1 MVVSDPLSIRGVY
14 VLAFGLAAV
23 ICLAGTV
30 GVRSLSHP
38 DIRRGLGGLLGLS
51 GLWSLFTAAQL
62 ATPSPLAQRI
72 FHLGGLIAG
81 LSTIV
86 AWVVFAAAYT
96 GRSYHRQRSFQIGSA
111 LLLAIVIGIK
121 LTNPIHGLYYTTT
134 AATTPFSYLQF
145 NYGAIHWFVTGIVYT
160 IAFVGFGWL
169 FESFERSDSRPTVL
183 YILVAVTGVPLIPYL
198 VSPSV
203 DPLLGINYEPLGVAV
218 FAVGI
223 LQYARTEFANH
234 SSPGLSTLADSVAVG
249 GLVLDSSATVIAY
262 NDEATTILDRETIPR
277 RPLAAIDDG
286 LASIPSGETGHRTY
300 TVAGRER
307 TYEVTRSPIDDEA
320 IAEEILTLK
329 DVTRV
334 TRIERLV
341 RLNRD
346 LTDALLESPAPWE
359 LIQRVPERMAE
370 VGAYDLVWLV
380 PVAAA
385 DSTAADSSLS
395 ADGGPADHPGG
406 RQFRTDADP
415 VAGVVAGDA
424 TDYAEWVADDIPE
437 AEPVI
442 DAATTAA
449 ASHVAVDEADAA
461 WSGRAADHDITD
473 SLAVPVVFDNQQAFV
488 LGVYTTAPTGFDAVE
503 REVIEEIGESI
514 PQVVSTIET
523 HEEALQY
530 EEAMKHAG
538 VAISIT
544 DSDGVIQYVNPAFE
558 ELTGY
563 SAAEAVGST
572 HSILK
577 SGEMSETHYE
587 QLWDTITGGD
597 IFEKQVINRTKDGD
611 RYILQETVSPVTN
624 DDGEPEAYVAVQ
636 FDITDKLLREQRLEV
651 LNRVLRHNLRASVNV
666 ITGQTGL
673 LEDRIQEAIGEDALP
688 AAIEDSLQTIR
699 DRVEHVH
706 SQAETAREIEAV
718 LGDNPAEQ
726 TWESVETLCETAT
739 ETAAA
744 FGASCVCDV
753 DGDIDDRRVD
763 GEVTRIIEEL
773 VENAILHHDDQPS
786 AVEVRVTLSVA
797 GDDLL
802 LTVADDGPGLSEQE
816 LVVVEEGAED
826 PLRHGSGLGLWMVNW
841 LAIACGGSISATTGD
856 SGTTISVRVPLRD
869 TEGASTATDP
879 GVDAGWA
886 AETGASDTERMPAD
900 GTDPDD
906 HPTESS

>member
-14 VLAFGLAAV
+14 VLVFGLAAV
-23 ICLAGTV
+23 VCLVGTV

-51 GLWSLFTAAQL
+51 GLWSVSTAAQL
-62 ATPSPLAQRI
+62 ATASPLAQRL
-72 FHLGGLIAG
+72 FHLAGLIAG

-86 AWVVFAAAYT
+86 AWVVFAAAYS
-96 GRSYHRQRSFQIGSA
+96 GRSYHRQRAFQIGSVA
-111 LLLAIVIGIK
+111 LLAVIIGIK
-121 LTNPIHGLYYTTT
+121 LTNPLHGLYYTTA
-134 AATTPFSYLQF
+134 AATTPFPHLQF
-145 NYGAIHWFVTGIVYT
+145 RYGAIHWFITGIIYT
-160 IAFVGFGWL
+160 VAVVGFLWL
-169 FESFERSDSRPTVL
+169 FESFERSDSRPTAL
-183 YILVAVTGVPLIPYL
+183 YVLVAVTGLPLVPYL
-198 VSPSV
+198 ISPSFDV
-203 DPLLGINYEPLGVAV
+203 LLGINYEPLGVAV
-218 FAVGI
+218 FAIGV
-223 LQYARTEFANH
+223 LWYARAEFANH
-234 SSPGLSTLADSVAVG
+234 TAPELSTLADSVAVG
-249 GLVLDSSATVIAY
+249 GLVLDRSETVIAY
-262 NDEATTILDRETIPR
+262 NDEAATILGEETVPR
-277 RPLAAIDDG
+277 RPLSAVDAG
-286 LASIPSGETGHRTY
+286 LASLSPGETGHRTY
-300 TVAGRER
+300 TIDGRER
-307 TYEVTRSPIDDEA
+307 TYEVTRSSIDNEA
-320 IAEEILTLK
+320 LADEILTLK

-346 LTDALLESPAPWE
+346 LTDALLESPEPWE
-359 LIQRVPERMAE
+359 LIQRVPERMAAI
-370 VGAYDLVWLV
+370 GAYDLVWLV
-380 PVAAA
+380 PVDAA
-385 DSTAADSSLS
+385 DPSAADRSLS
-395 ADGGPADHPGG
+395 ADGGPADDTGG
-406 RQFRTDADP
+406 RQFHTDTEP

-424 TDYAEWVADDIPE
+424 TDYAEWLADDTPE

-442 DAATTAA
+442 DAATTAS
-449 ASHVAVDEADAA
+449 ASHVAVDDTAAA
-461 WSGRAADHDITD
+461 WSHRAADHDLTEC
-473 SLAVPVVFDNQQAFV
+473 LAVPVTFDAQQAFV

-572 HSILK
+572 HRILK
-577 SGEMSETHYE
+577 SGEMGNQHYE
-587 QLWDTITGGD
+587 QLWETITGGD

-611 RYILQETVSPVTN
+611 RYILQETISPVTN

-636 FDITDKLLREQRLEV
+636 FDITDKLLREQRLAV

-673 LEDRIQEAIGEDALP
+673 LEDQIREAIGEDALP

-718 LGDNPAEQ
+718 LGDDPAEQ
-726 TWESVETLCETAT
+726 TWESVDTLCETAT

-744 FGASCVCDV
+744 LGASCICNL
-753 DGDIDDRRVD
+753 DGEIADRQVD

-773 VENAILHHDDQPS
+773 VENAIRHHDDQPS

-869 TEGASTATDP
+869 VDTASTPSGSSPPTDRP
-879 GVDAGWA
+879 AG
-886 AETGASDTERMPAD
+886 DRAD
-900 GTDPDD
+900 DSALNDDLDDDSGTTQDG
-906 HPTESS
+906 

>member
-1 MVVSDPLSIRGVY
+1 MVVSDPLLIRGIY

-23 ICLAGTV
+23 ICFAGTV
-30 GVRSLSHP
+30 GVRGLSHP

-51 GLWSLFTAAQL
+51 GLWSLSTAAQL
-62 ATPSPLAQRI
+62 ATSSPLAQRV

-96 GRSYHRQRSFQIGSA
+96 GRSYHRQRAFQIGSVA
-111 LLLAIVIGIK
+111 LLAVIIGVK
-121 LTNPIHGLYYTTT
+121 LTNPLHGLYYTTA
-134 AATTPFSYLQF
+134 AATTPFSHLQF
-145 NYGAIHWFVTGIVYT
+145 RYGAIHWFVTGIVYT
-160 IAFVGFGWL
+160 VAFVGFGWL
-169 FESFERSDSRPTVL
+169 FQSFERGDSRPTVL
-183 YILVAVTGVPLIPYL
+183 YALVGVTALPLVPYIL
-198 VSPSV
+198 SPSV
-203 DPLLGINYEPLGVAV
+203 EPLLQINYEPLGVAV

-223 LQYARTEFANH
+223 LRYARTEFANH

-286 LASIPSGETGHRTY
+286 LASIPPGETGHRTY
-300 TVAGRER
+300 TIGGRER

-334 TRIERLV
+334 SRTERLV

-346 LTDALLESPAPWE
+346 LTDELLDTPEPWAV
-359 LIQRVPERMAE
+359 IRGVPERMAAID
-370 VGAYDLVWLV
+370 AYDLVWLV
-380 PVAAA
+380 PVAAV
-385 DSTAADSSLS
+385 DPTATDRSLS
-395 ADGGPADHPGG
+395 ADGGPADHNGG
-406 RQFRTDADP
+406 RQFRTGTDP
-415 VAGVVAGDA
+415 VAGVVAGEA
-424 TDYAEWVADDIPE
+424 TGYAEWVADDAPA
-437 AEPVI
+437 AEPVVE
-442 DAATTAA
+442 AATTGT
-449 ASHVAVDEADAA
+449 ASHVAVGETDAA
-461 WSGRAADHDITD
+461 WSERAADHDITD
-473 SLAVPVVFDNQQAFV
+473 SLAVPVGFDNQQAFV

-503 REVIEEIGESI
+503 REVIEEIGDSV

-523 HEEALQY
+523 HEEALKY

-572 HSILK
+572 HRILN
-577 SGEMSETHYE
+577 SGEMSDQHYE
-587 QLWDTITGGD
+587 QLWETITDGN

-611 RYILQETVSPVTN
+611 RYILQETISPVTN

-636 FDITDKLLREQRLEV
+636 FDITDKLLREQRLAV

-673 LEDRIQEAIGEDALP
+673 LEDRVREAIGADALP
-688 AAIEDSLQTIR
+688 AAIEDSLQTVR
-699 DRVEHVH
+699 ERVEHLH
-706 SQAETAREIEAV
+706 SQAETAREIETV
-718 LGDNPAEQ
+718 LADDPGEH

-744 FGASCVCDV
+744 FEASCVCDV
-753 DGDIDDRRVD
+753 DGEIDDRRVD
-763 GEVTRIIEEL
+763 SEVTRIVEEL
-773 VENAILHHDDQPS
+773 VENAIVHHDRQPS
-786 AVEVRVTLSVA
+786 AVEVRVMLSVA

-816 LVVVEEGAED
+816 LVVIEDGAEE

-856 SGTTISVRVPLRD
+856 SGTTINVRVPLR
-869 TEGASTATDP
+869 G
-879 GVDAGWA
+879 A
-886 AETGASDTERMPAD
+886 AESTPSDPPVDPDWMAD
-900 GTDPDD
+900 G
-906 HPTESS
+906 S

>member
-14 VLAFGLAAV
+14 VLVFGLAAV
-23 ICLAGTV
+23 VCLAGTV

-51 GLWSLFTAAQL
+51 GLWSVFTAAQL
-62 ATPSPLAQRI
+62 ATPSVLPQRL

-81 LSTIV
+81 ISTIV

-96 GRSYHRQRSFQIGSA
+96 GRSYHRQRAFQIGSVA
-111 LLLAIVIGIK
+111 LLAVIIGVK
-121 LTNPIHGLYYTTT
+121 LTNPLHGLYYTTA
-134 AATTPFSYLQF
+134 AATTPFSHLQF
-145 NYGAIHWFVTGIVYT
+145 RYGAIHWFITGIVYT
-160 IAFVGFGWL
+160 VAFVGFLWL
-169 FESFERSDSRPTVL
+169 FESFERSNSRPTAL
-183 YILVAVTGVPLIPYL
+183 YVLVAVTGLPLVPYFLA
-198 VSPSV
+198 PSF
-203 DPLLGINYEPLGVAV
+203 DALLGINYEPLGVAV
-218 FAVGI
+218 FAIGV
-223 LQYARTEFANH
+223 LWYARTEFANH
-234 SSPGLSTLADSVAVG
+234 SAPELSTLADSVAVG
-249 GLVLDSSATVIAY
+249 GLVLDRSGTVIAY
-262 NDEATTILDRETIPR
+262 NNEAATILGDKTVPR
-277 RPLAAIDDG
+277 RPLSAIDAG
-286 LASIPSGETGHRTY
+286 LASLSPGETGHRTY
-300 TVAGRER
+300 TVDGRER
-307 TYEVTRSPIDDEA
+307 TYEVTRSSIDDVA
-320 IAEEILTLK
+320 LAEEILTLK

-346 LTDALLESPAPWE
+346 LTDALLETPAPWTVIQE
-359 LIQRVPERMAE
+359 LPEQMAE
-370 VGAYDLVWLV
+370 IDAYELVWLL
-380 PVAAA
+380 PAAA
-385 DSTAADSSLS
+385 VDPAADDPAPNGPAANEPSTAADG
-395 ADGGPADHPGG
+395 AGVDGGG
-406 RQFRTDADP
+406 RRFQPDSEG
-415 VAGVVAGDA
+415 VAGVVAGEA
-424 TDYAEWVADDIPE
+424 TDYAAWVADDP
-437 AEPVI
+437 AEGEPLRS
-442 DAATTAA
+442 AATTAT
-449 ASHVAVDEADAA
+449 ASHVAVDETTAA
-461 WSGRAADHDITD
+461 WSRRAADHDITEC
-473 SLAVPVVFDNQQAFV
+473 LAVPVTFDTQQAFV
-488 LGVYTTAPTGFDAVE
+488 LGVYTTAPTGFDPVE
-503 REVIEEIGESI
+503 REVIEEVGESV

-577 SGEMSETHYE
+577 SGEMSDQHYE
-587 QLWDTITGGD
+587 QLWDTITAGD
-597 IFEKQVINRTKDGD
+597 IFEKQVINRMKDGD
-611 RYILQETVSPVTN
+611 RYILQETISPVTN

-636 FDITDKLLREQRLEV
+636 FDITDKLLREQRLAV

-673 LEDRIQEAIGEDALP
+673 LEDRIREEIDGDALP
-688 AAIEDSLQTIR
+688 EAIADSLTTIR

-718 LGDNPAEQ
+718 LADDPAEQ

-739 ETAAA
+739 ETAAKHE
-744 FGASCVCDV
+744 ASCVCNI
-753 DGDIDDRRVD
+753 DGEIENRQID

-773 VENAILHHDDQPS
+773 VDNAIRHHDRQPTD
-786 AVEVRVTLSVA
+786 VEVRVTLSVA

-802 LTVADDGPGLSEQE
+802 CTIADDGPGLSEQE
-816 LVVVEEGAED
+816 LVVVEEGAEE

-869 TEGASTATDP
+869 IDTASTP
-879 GVDAGWA
+879 
-886 AETGASDTERMPAD
+886 S
-900 GTDPDD
+900 
-906 HPTESS
+906 

>member
-14 VLAFGLAAV
+14 VLVFGLAAV
-23 ICLAGTV
+23 ICFAGTV
-30 GVRSLSHP
+30 GVRGLSHP
-38 DIRRGLGGLLGLS
+38 DIRRGLGGLLALS
-51 GLWSLFTAAQL
+51 GLWSLFTAAQV
-62 ATPSPLAQRI
+62 ATPAPLAQRI
-72 FHLGGLIAG
+72 FHLGGLIVG

-86 AWVVFAAAYT
+86 TWVVFAAAYT
-96 GRSYHRQRSFQIGSA
+96 GRSYHRQRAFQIGSVA
-111 LLLAIVIGIK
+111 LLAVIIGVK
-121 LTNPIHGLYYTTT
+121 LTNPLHGLYYTTA
-134 AATTPFSYLQF
+134 AATTPFSHLQF
-145 NYGAIHWFVTGIVYT
+145 RYGAIHWFTTGIIYT
-160 IAFVGFGWL
+160 VAFVGFLWL

-183 YILVAVTGVPLIPYL
+183 YVLVAVTGLPLVPYSI
-198 VSPSV
+198 SPSFDAV
-203 DPLLGINYEPLGVAV
+203 LRINYEPLGVAV
-218 FAVGI
+218 FAIGV
-223 LQYARTEFANH
+223 LWYARAEFANH
-234 SSPGLSTLADSVAVG
+234 SAPELSTLADSVAVG
-249 GLVLDSSATVIAY
+249 GLVLDRSGTVIAY
-262 NDEATTILDRETIPR
+262 NDEAATILGEATVPR
-277 RPLAAIDDG
+277 RPLSAIDAG
-286 LASIPSGETGHRTY
+286 LASLSPGETGHRTY
-300 TVAGRER
+300 AIDGRER
-307 TYEVTRSPIDDEA
+307 TYEVTRSSIDDVA
-320 IAEEILTLK
+320 LAEEILTLK

-346 LTDALLESPAPWE
+346 LTDTLLDTPTPWTVIQE
-359 LIQRVPERMAE
+359 LPERMAE
-370 VGAYDLVWLV
+370 SDAYELVWLL
-380 PVAAA
+380 PAAA
-385 DSTAADSSLS
+385 VDPAADWSATAAED
-395 ADGGPADHPGG
+395 AGEGGS
-406 RQFRTDADP
+406 RQFQPDADP
-415 VAGVVAGDA
+415 VAGIVAGEA
-424 TDYAEWVADDIPE
+424 TDYAAWVAADSTE
-437 AEPVI
+437 GEPMRS
-442 DAATTAA
+442 AATAA
-449 ASHVAVDEADAA
+449 TASHVAADETTAA
-461 WSGRAADHDITD
+461 WGRRAADHGITEC
-473 SLAVPVVFDNQQAFV
+473 LAVPVTFDSQQAFV

-503 REVIEEIGESI
+503 REVIEEIGESV
-514 PQVVSTIET
+514 PQVISTIET

-572 HSILK
+572 HRILN
-577 SGEMSETHYE
+577 SGEMSDQHYE

-611 RYILQETVSPVTN
+611 RYILQETISPVTN
-624 DDGEPEAYVAVQ
+624 DAGEPEAYVAVQ
-636 FDITDKLLREQRLEV
+636 FDITDKLLREQRLAV

-673 LEDRIQEAIGEDALP
+673 LEDQIREAIDEDALP
-688 AAIEDSLQTIR
+688 AAIEDSLQAIR

-718 LGDNPAEQ
+718 LGDDPAEQ
-726 TWESVETLCETAT
+726 PWESVDTLCETAT

-744 FGASCVCDV
+744 LGASCVCDI
-753 DGDIDDRRVD
+753 DGEIDDRRID

-773 VENAILHHDDQPS
+773 VDNAIRHHDDQPS

-869 TEGASTATDP
+869 GDTDSTGLESPTDQP
-879 GVDAGWA
+879 SADIDDDLDD
-886 AETGASDTERMPAD
+886 DTPQQDE
-900 GTDPDD
+900 
-906 HPTESS
+906 

>member
-1 MVVSDPLSIRGVY
+1 MVVSDPLSVRGVY

-23 ICLAGTV
+23 ICFAGTV
-30 GVRSLSHP
+30 GVRRLSHP
-38 DIRRGLGGLLGLS
+38 DIRRGLGGLLALS
-51 GLWSLFTAAQL
+51 GLWSLCTAAQL
-62 ATPSPLAQRI
+62 ATPSPVAQRI
-72 FHLGGLIAG
+72 FHVGGLIAG

-86 AWVVFAAAYT
+86 AWVAFASAYT
-96 GRSYHRQRSFQIGSA
+96 GRSYHRQRTFQIGSV
-111 LLLAIVIGIK
+111 LLLAVVIGIK
-121 LTNPIHGLYYTTT
+121 ITNPIHGLYYTTT

-145 NYGAIHWFVTGIVYT
+145 SYGAIHWFVTGIVYAV
-160 IAFVGFGWL
+160 AFLGFGWL
-169 FESFERSDSRPTVL
+169 FESFERSDSRPGVL
-183 YILVAVTGVPLIPYL
+183 YALVGVTALSLVPYAVSSAVE
-198 VSPSV
+198 
-203 DPLLGINYEPLGVAV
+203 PLLRINYEPLGVAV

-223 LQYARTEFANH
+223 LRYARSEFANH

-286 LASIPSGETGHRTY
+286 LASLPPGETGHRTY
-300 TVAGRER
+300 TAGGRQR
-307 TYEVTRSPIDDEA
+307 TYEVTRSSIDDA
-320 IAEEILTLK
+320 ALAEEIITLK

-359 LIQRVPERMAE
+359 LIQRVPERMAA

-385 DSTAADSSLS
+385 DPSAADRSLS
-395 ADGGPADHPGG
+395 GDGGPADDTGG
-406 RQFRTDADP
+406 RQFHTDTEP

-424 TDYAEWVADDIPE
+424 TDYAEWLADDTPA

-442 DAATTAA
+442 DAATTDS
-449 ASHVAVDEADAA
+449 ASYGAVDDTAA
-461 WSGRAADHDITD
+461 EWSQRAADHDLTEC
-473 SLAVPVVFDNQQAFV
+473 LAVPVRFDAQQAFV

-503 REVIEEIGESI
+503 REVIGEIGESI

-577 SGEMSETHYE
+577 SGEMSDQHYE
-587 QLWDTITGGD
+587 QLWDTITAGD

-611 RYILQETVSPVTN
+611 RYILQETISPVTN

-636 FDITDKLLREQRLEV
+636 FDITDKLLREQRLAV

-673 LEDRIQEAIGEDALP
+673 LEDRVREAIGDDALP

-718 LGDNPAEQ
+718 LGDDPAEQ
-726 TWESVETLCETAT
+726 PWESVDTLCETAT
-739 ETAAA
+739 ETAAEH
-744 FGASCVCDV
+744 GASCVCDI
-753 DGDIDDRRVD
+753 DGEIADRRVD

-773 VENAILHHDDQPS
+773 VDNAIRHHDDQPS

-856 SGTTISVRVPLRD
+856 SGTTISVRVPLRTGD
-869 TEGASTATDP
+869 TDSRAMESPTDQP
-879 GVDAGWA
+879 SVDIDDDLDD
-886 AETGASDTERMPAD
+886 DTPQ
-900 GTDPDD
+900 PD
-906 HPTESS
+906 

>member
-14 VLAFGLAAV
+14 VLVFGLAAV
-23 ICLAGTV
+23 VCLVGTV

-51 GLWSLFTAAQL
+51 GLWSVSTAAQL
-62 ATPSPLAQRI
+62 ATASPLAQRL
-72 FHLGGLIAG
+72 FHLVGLIAG

-86 AWVVFAAAYT
+86 AWVIFAAAYT
-96 GRSYHRQRSFQIGSA
+96 GRSYHRQRAFQIGSVA
-111 LLLAIVIGIK
+111 LLAAIIGVK
-121 LTNPIHGLYYTTT
+121 LTNPLHGLYYTTA
-134 AATTPFSYLQF
+134 AATTPFPHLQF
-145 NYGAIHWFVTGIVYT
+145 RYGAIHWFITGIIYT
-160 IAFVGFGWL
+160 VAFVGFLWL
-169 FESFERSDSRPTVL
+169 FESFERSDSRPTAL
-183 YILVAVTGVPLIPYL
+183 YVLVAVTGLPLIPYL
-198 VSPSV
+198 ISPSF
-203 DPLLGINYEPLGVAV
+203 DALLGINYEPLGVAV
-218 FAVGI
+218 FAIGV
-223 LQYARTEFANH
+223 LWYARTEFANH
-234 SSPGLSTLADSVAVG
+234 SAPGLSTLADSVAVG
-249 GLVLDSSATVIAY
+249 GLVLDRSGTVIAY
-262 NDEATTILDRETIPR
+262 NDEAATILGEETVPR
-277 RPLAAIDDG
+277 RSLSAVDAG
-286 LASIPSGETGHRTY
+286 LASLSPGETGHRTY
-300 TVAGRER
+300 TIDGRER
-307 TYEVTRSPIDDEA
+307 TYEVTRSSIDDVA
-320 IAEEILTLK
+320 LAEEILTLK

-346 LTDALLESPAPWE
+346 LTDALLESPEPWE

-380 PVAAA
+380 PVDAA
-385 DSTAADSSLS
+385 DPSAADRSLS
-395 ADGGPADHPGG
+395 ADGGPADDTGG
-406 RQFRTDADP
+406 RQFHTDTEP

-424 TDYAEWVADDIPE
+424 TDYAEWLADDTPE

-442 DAATTAA
+442 DAATTAS
-449 ASHVAVDEADAA
+449 ASHVAVDDTAAA
-461 WSGRAADHDITD
+461 WSNRAADHDLTEC
-473 SLAVPVVFDNQQAFV
+473 LAVPVTFDSQQAFV

-503 REVIEEIGESI
+503 REVIEEIGESV
-514 PQVVSTIET
+514 PQVISTIET

-572 HSILK
+572 HRILK
-577 SGEMSETHYE
+577 SGEMGDHHYE

-597 IFEKQVINRTKDGD
+597 IFEKQVINRRKDGD
-611 RYILQETVSPVTN
+611 RYILQETISPVTN

-636 FDITDKLLREQRLEV
+636 FDITDKLLREQRLAV

-673 LEDRIQEAIGEDALP
+673 LEDQIREVIDEDALP

-718 LGDNPAEQ
+718 LGDDPAEQ

-739 ETAAA
+739 ETAAEH
-744 FGASCVCDV
+744 GASCVCNL
-753 DGDIDDRRVD
+753 DGEIADRQVD

-773 VENAILHHDDQPS
+773 VDNAIRHHDDQPS

-841 LAIACGGSISATTGD
+841 LAIACGGSISATTGN

-869 TEGASTATDP
+869 VDTASTPSGSPTPTDRP
-879 GVDAGWA
+879 AGDSA
-886 AETGASDTERMPAD
+886 DDSALDDDLDDDSDTQQ
-900 GTDPDD
+900 PD
-906 HPTESS
+906 E

>member
-1 MVVSDPLSIRGVY
+1 MVVSDPFSLRGIY
-14 VLAFGLAAV
+14 VLVFGLAAV

-30 GVRSLSHP
+30 GARTLSYP
-38 DIRRGLGGLLGLS
+38 DIRRGLGALLGLN

-62 ATPSPLAQRI
+62 ATASTLAQRI

-81 LSTIV
+81 ISTIV
-86 AWVVFAAAYT
+86 AWIVFAAAYT
-96 GRSYHRQRSFQIGSA
+96 GRSYHRRRSFQLGST
-111 LLLAIVIGIK
+111 LLLAATIGIK
-121 LTNPIHGLYYTTT
+121 LTNPIHGLYYTAVAT
-134 AATTPFSYLQF
+134 TTPFSYLQF
-145 NYGAIHWFVTGIVYT
+145 SYGAIHWFVTGIAYT
-160 IAFVGFGWL
+160 ITFVGFGWL
-169 FESFERSDSRPTVL
+169 FESFERSDSRPVAL
-183 YILVAVTGVPLIPYL
+183 YLLVAVTGVPLIPYL
-198 VSPSV
+198 LSPSIE
-203 DPLLGINYEPLGVAV
+203 PLLQINYEPLGVAI

-223 LQYARTEFANH
+223 LRYARTEFANH

-249 GLVLDSSATVIAY
+249 GLILDGSATVITY
-262 NDEATTILDRETIPR
+262 NDEAATILDREMIPR
-277 RPLAAIDDG
+277 RPLATIDDE
-286 LASIPSGETGHRTY
+286 LASIPPGETGHCTY
-300 TVAGRER
+300 TVAGRRR
-307 TYEVTRSPIDDEA
+307 TYEVTRSPIDDAA

-334 TRIERLV
+334 SRIERLV

-346 LTDALLESPAPWE
+346 LTDALLESPEPWE
-359 LIQRVPERMAE
+359 LIQQIPERMAAI
-370 VGAYDLVWLV
+370 GAYDLVWLV
-380 PVAAA
+380 PVVAA
-385 DSTAADSSLS
+385 DPTTADSSLS
-395 ADGGPADHPGG
+395 INGDPSDPTGG
-406 RQFRTDADP
+406 RQFHTTPEP
-415 VAGVVAGDA
+415 VAGVVAGEA
-424 TDYAEWVADDIPE
+424 TGYAEWVADSATN

-442 DAATTAA
+442 TAATTTAA
-449 ASHVAVDEADAA
+449 CQAAVDETEAA
-461 WSGRAADHDITD
+461 WSGRAADYDLTD
-473 SLAVPVVFDNQQAFV
+473 SLAVPVVFENQRAFV
-488 LGVYTTAPTGFDAVE
+488 LGVYTAAPTGFDAVE

-514 PQVVSTIET
+514 PQIVSTIET

-544 DSDGVIQYVNPAFE
+544 DSEGVIQYVNPAFE

-563 SAAEAVGST
+563 TPAEAVGST
-572 HSILK
+572 HSILN
-577 SGEMSETHYE
+577 SGEMSKTHYE

-597 IFEKQVINRTKDGD
+597 IFEKQVINRMKDGD
-611 RYILQETVSPVTN
+611 RYILQETISPVTN
-624 DDGEPEAYVAVQ
+624 DEGDPEAYVAVQ

-673 LEDRIQEAIGEDALP
+673 LENRVQAAIDDDALP

-699 DRVEHVH
+699 DRVESVH

-718 LGDNPAEQ
+718 LADDAAGQ
-726 TWESVETLCETAT
+726 TRESVAMLCETAT

-744 FGASCVCDV
+744 LGANCVCDV
-753 DGDIDDRRVD
+753 DGDIHDRCVD
-763 GEVTRIIEEL
+763 GELTRIVEEL
-773 VENAILHHDDQPS
+773 VENAILHHDDKS
-786 AVEVRVTLSVA
+786 AAIEVRVTLSIA

-869 TEGASTATDP
+869 TEGESTRADP
-879 GVDAGWA
+879 TVDSGWAGHGA
-886 AETGASDTERMPAD
+886 AETNRLPAD
-900 GTDPDD
+900 SHDGD
-906 HPTESS
+906 ESSIDSV

>member
-14 VLAFGLAAV
+14 VLTFGLAAV

-30 GVRSLSHP
+30 GVRGLSHP

-51 GLWSLFTAAQL
+51 GLWSLCTAAQL
-62 ATPSPLAQRI
+62 ATPVPVAQRL
-72 FHLGGLIAG
+72 FHLGGLVAG

-96 GRSYHRQRSFQIGSA
+96 GRSYHRQRAFQLGSIG
-111 LLLAIVIGIK
+111 LLVGIIGIK

-134 AATTPFSYLQF
+134 PATTPFAYLQF
-145 NYGAIHWFVTGIVYT
+145 SYGAIHWFVTGIVYT
-160 IAFVGFGWL
+160 VAFVGFGWL

-183 YILVAVTGVPLIPYL
+183 YALVGVTALPLIPYL
-198 VSPSV
+198 LSPSIE
-203 DPLLGINYEPLGVAV
+203 PLLQINYEPLGVAV
-218 FAVGI
+218 FAVGV
-223 LQYARTEFANH
+223 LRYARTEFANH

-262 NDEATTILDRETIPR
+262 NEEATTILGRETIPR

-286 LASIPSGETGHRTY
+286 LASVASGETGHRTY
-300 TVAGRER
+300 TVAGQQR
-307 TYEVTRSPIDDEA
+307 TYEVRRSPIDGRG
-320 IAEEILTLK
+320 IAAEILILK

-346 LTDALLESPAPWE
+346 LTDALLDTPAPWE
-359 LIQRVPERMAE
+359 LIQRVPERMAA
-370 VGAYDLVWLV
+370 VAAYELVWLV
-380 PVAAA
+380 PVAAVEPA
-385 DSTAADSSLS
+385 AADGPLTTEIPHD
-395 ADGGPADHPGG
+395 DGGG
-406 RQFRTDADP
+406 RRFRTDPDP
-415 VAGVVAGDA
+415 VAGVVAGTGA
-424 TDYAEWVADDIPE
+424 EYAEWVADNATA

-442 DAATTAA
+442 AAATTEATSHAATETATAAWEETAA
-449 ASHVAVDEADAA
+449 A
-461 WSGRAADHDITD
+461 HDITD
-473 SLAVPVVFDNQQAFV
+473 CLAVPVAFDNQQTFV
-488 LGVYTTAPTGFDAVE
+488 LGVYTTAPTGFDPVE
-503 REVIEEIGESI
+503 REVIEEIAESV

-673 LEDRIQEAIGEDALP
+673 LEDRIREAIDGDALP
-688 AAIEDSLQTIR
+688 AAIEASLQTIR

-718 LGDNPAEQ
+718 LADDPAGDA
-726 TWESVETLCETAT
+726 WESVETLCETAT

-744 FGASCVCDV
+744 YEARCVCDV
-753 DGDIDDRRVD
+753 DGDIETRQVD
-763 GEVTRIIEEL
+763 AEVTRIVEEL
-773 VENAILHHDDQPS
+773 VENAIIHHDRQPA

-869 TEGASTATDP
+869 TEGASTATDHS
-879 GVDAGWA
+879 VDAGWA
-886 AETGASDTERMPAD
+886 AETGAAETERMPAD

-906 HPTESS
+906 HPAEGS

>member
-14 VLAFGLAAV
+14 VLVFGLAAV
-23 ICLAGTV
+23 VCLVGTV

-51 GLWSLFTAAQL
+51 GLWSVFTAAQL
-62 ATPSPLAQRI
+62 ATTSPLAGRL
-72 FHLGGLIAG
+72 FHLAGLIAG

-96 GRSYHRQRSFQIGSA
+96 GRSYHRQRAFQIGSVA
-111 LLLAIVIGIK
+111 LLAVIIGIK
-121 LTNPIHGLYYTTT
+121 LTNPVHGLYYT
-134 AATTPFSYLQF
+134 AAPATTPFSHLQF
-145 NYGAIHWFVTGIVYT
+145 RYGAIHWFITGIIYT
-160 IAFVGFGWL
+160 VAFVGFLWL
-169 FESFERSDSRPTVL
+169 FESFERSDSRPTAL
-183 YILVAVTGVPLIPYL
+183 YVLVAVTGLPLVPYL
-198 VSPSV
+198 LAPSF
-203 DPLLGINYEPLGVAV
+203 DALLRINYEPLGVAV
-218 FAVGI
+218 FAIGV
-223 LQYARTEFANH
+223 LWYARTEFANH
-234 SSPGLSTLADSVAVG
+234 SAPGLSTLADSVAVG
-249 GLVLDSSATVIAY
+249 GLVLDRSGTVIAY
-262 NDEATTILDRETIPR
+262 NDEAATILGEETVPR
-277 RPLAAIDDG
+277 RPLSAIDDG
-286 LASIPSGETGHRTY
+286 LASLSPGETGHRTY
-300 TVAGRER
+300 TVDGRER
-307 TYEVTRSPIDDEA
+307 TYEVTRSSIDDVA
-320 IAEEILTLK
+320 LAEEILTLK

-346 LTDALLESPAPWE
+346 LTDALLESPEPWE
-359 LIQRVPERMAE
+359 LIQRLPERMAE

-380 PVAAA
+380 PVDAA
-385 DSTAADSSLS
+385 DPSAGDRSLS
-395 ADGGPADHPGG
+395 ADGGPADDTGG
-406 RQFRTDADP
+406 RQFHTDPEP

-424 TDYAEWVADDIPE
+424 TDYAEWLAGDTPE

-442 DAATTAA
+442 DAATTAS
-449 ASHVAVDEADAA
+449 ASHVAVDDIATD
-461 WSGRAADHDITD
+461 WSRRAADHDLTEC
-473 SLAVPVVFDNQQAFV
+473 LAVPVTFDSQQAFV
-488 LGVYTTAPTGFDAVE
+488 LGVYTTAPTGFDPVE
-503 REVIEEIGESI
+503 REVIEEIGESV
-514 PQVVSTIET
+514 PQVISTIEA

-572 HSILK
+572 HSILN
-577 SGEMSETHYE
+577 SGEMSDQHYE
-587 QLWDTITGGD
+587 QLWDTITAGD

-611 RYILQETVSPVTN
+611 RYILQETISPVTN
-624 DDGEPEAYVAVQ
+624 DEGEPAAYVAVQ
-636 FDITDKLLREQRLEV
+636 FDITDKLLREQRLAV

-673 LEDRIQEAIGEDALP
+673 LEDRIRAEIDGSALPEAIAE
-688 AAIEDSLQTIR
+688 SLATIR
-699 DRVEHVH
+699 DRVEHIH

-718 LGDNPAEQ
+718 LADEASAQ

-739 ETAAA
+739 ETAADR
-744 FGASCVCDV
+744 GGSCVCTL
-753 DGDIDDRRVD
+753 DGDIADRQVD
-763 GEVTRIIEEL
+763 GEATRIIEEL
-773 VENAILHHDDQPS
+773 VDNAIRHHDDRPS
-786 AVEVRVTLSVA
+786 AVEVRVTIAVA

-869 TEGASTATDP
+869 
-879 GVDAGWA
+879 VDADSTP
-886 AETGASDTERMPAD
+886 AESTTPTDRPASDGD
-900 GTDPDD
+900 DPDISRPD
-906 HPTESS
+906 DGL